1 MSHVSWEDLMKS
13 KTYGDS
19 SRMQRRWVSV
29 ALGDGQELKH
39 RSRKVQDG

>member
-1 MSHVSWEDLMKS
+1 MSHVSWEGLMKS